1 MMRGSESYFRMDYVL
16 IGVVAI
22 LVLIGCLMIYS
33 GGFDPIEKVNSGL
46 YKRQIVWFIAGFI
59 LMLAAAFI
67 NYQQLGDYA
76 HYIYLAVLL
85 ILLLTTLFGSEVR
98 NIRAWL
104 NFGIFSIQ
112 PSEFM
117 KLSVVILLGKLLEL
131 RERDLS
137 RFRELLLPSVIM
149 LVPVFI
155 ILKQPDFGT
164 AIVFIPILFTMLFVG
179 GADVSHLVSIILIA
193 VIGLVLPMALT
204 YSEWVGDANTSV
216 LLNFFNDIRRLLVV
230 AGILFAIATVFFLLN
245 HIYRKKYMRKI
256 YIPCTILSMGLFCSI
271 LIQNFFQDYQKKRIL
286 VFLNPDLD
294 PQGSGYHIIQSKIAV
309 GSGGFLGKGFL
320 QGSQSQLGYLPEI
333 TSDFVFSVVA
343 EEWGFIG
350 SMVLLGLIGFV
361 LYRGIQTSIGAKDKF
376 GALLAS
382 GITAILF
389 FHVLINIGMVIG
401 IMPVTGL
408 PLCFVSYGGSNLLMC
423 MISIGILINIRS
435 RRHIH

>member
-1 MMRGSESYFRMDYVL
+1 MRGSESYFRMDYVL

-164 AIVFIPILFTMLFVG
+164 AIVFIPILFTMLFVE
-179 GADVSHLVSIILIA
+179 LQRLFLILK
-193 VIGLVLPMALT
+193 L
-204 YSEWVGDANTSV
+204 
-216 LLNFFNDIRRLLVV
+216 
-230 AGILFAIATVFFLLN
+230 GI
-245 HIYRKKYMRKI
+245 
-256 YIPCTILSMGLFCSI
+256 
-271 LIQNFFQDYQKKRIL
+271 
-286 VFLNPDLD
+286 
-294 PQGSGYHIIQSKIAV
+294 
-309 GSGGFLGKGFL
+309 
-320 QGSQSQLGYLPEI
+320 
-333 TSDFVFSVVA
+333 
-343 EEWGFIG
+343 
-350 SMVLLGLIGFV
+350 
-361 LYRGIQTSIGAKDKF
+361 
-376 GALLAS
+376 
-382 GITAILF
+382 
-389 FHVLINIGMVIG
+389 
-401 IMPVTGL
+401 
-408 PLCFVSYGGSNLLMC
+408 
-423 MISIGILINIRS
+423 
-435 RRHIH
+435 

>member
-1 MMRGSESYFRMDYVL
+1 MKGSENFFKLDYLL
-16 IGVVAI
+16 IGVVSI
-22 LVLIGCLMIYS
+22 IVLIGCLMIYS

-59 LMLAAAFI
+59 LMIVIACI

-76 HYIYLAVLL
+76 HYIYIAVLVVL
-85 ILLLTTLFGSEVR
+85 IFTTLFGSEVR

-104 NFGIFSIQ
+104 NFGLFSIQ

-117 KLSVVILLGKLLEL
+117 KLALVILLGKLLEL
-131 RERDLS
+131 RERDIS
-137 RFRELLLPSVIM
+137 RFRELLLPSVVM
-149 LVPVFI
+149 LVPVMV

-164 AIVFIPILFTMLFVG
+164 AIIFIPILFTMLFVG
-179 GADVSHLVSIILIA
+179 GADVSHLVSIILVA
-193 VIGLVLPMALT
+193 AIGLVLPMALT
-204 YSEWVGDANTSV
+204 YSEWIGDTDASF
-216 LLNFFNDIRRLLVV
+216 LLKFFNDIRRLLVV
-230 AGILFAIATVFFLLN
+230 AGILLAIAVVAFLLN
-245 HIYRKKYMRKI
+245 HMYRKKLLRKI
-256 YIPCTILSMGLFCSI
+256 YIPCSVVSLGLFCSI
-271 LIQNFFQDYQKKRIL
+271 LIQNFFKDYQKKRIL

-309 GSGGFLGKGFL
+309 GSGGFFGKGFL
-320 QGSQSQLGYLPEI
+320 QGSQSQLGFLPEK

-350 SMVLLGLIGFV
+350 SLLLIGLLGFV
-361 LYRGIQTSIGAKDKF
+361 MFRGIQTALQAKDKF

-382 GITAILF
+382 GITSILF
-389 FHVLINIGMVIG
+389 FHMFINIGMVIG

-423 MISIGILINIRS
+423 MISLGILINIRS